1 MDLLSLV
8 FQDTKLNFMNK
19 KFIVI
24 FILLLLSNVVV
35 HAESL
40 PVPAPP
46 QFDASSYVLMDFASG
61 ATLAEHNPNE
71 RVDPASITKIMTAYV
86 VYKSL
91 AAGDIKL
98 HDIVEIS
105 EKAWRSI
112 GSRMFVEVGNKII
125 LEDLLL
131 GMIIQSGN
139 DASIALAEHV
149 GGTEEAFADIMNAEA
164 KRLGMR
170 DTHFINATGLP
181 DPEHFTTAADIA
193 VLSRAMIREFPEEY
207 KLNAQKEYTY
217 NDIKQFNRNRLLWR
231 DSAVDGIKTGHT
243 EAAGYCLAASAVK
256 NDMRLISVIMGAD
269 SDKSR
274 TVNSQ
279 ALLNYGFRY
288 YESHKLYQAGET
300 LLEQRM
306 WKGEDKLIQ
315 LGLDQ
320 DLFVTIPRGKYDDL
334 KASMNIDD
342 KIVAPINQGDQ
353 VGIVKITLN
362 NEDYLETSLVALQSN
377 PEGGLWRR
385 TVDFFVQFFF

>member
-1 MDLLSLV
+1 
-8 FQDTKLNFMNK
+8 MNK
-19 KFIVI
+19 KYIVI
-24 FILLLLSNVVV
+24 FIFILFANVTI

-91 AAGDIKL
+91 AAGDIKI

-112 GSRMFVEVGNKII
+112 GSRMFIEVGNKII

-149 GGTEEAFADIMNAEA
+149 GGTEKAFADIMNAEA
-164 KRLGMR
+164 KHLGMR
-170 DTHFINATGLP
+170 DTHFVNATGLP

-193 VLSRAMIREFPEEY
+193 VLSRAMIHDFPEEY
-207 KLNAQKEYTY
+207 KRYAQKEYTY

-243 EAAGYCLAASAVK
+243 EAAGYCLASSAVK

-300 LLEQRM
+300 LLERRM
-306 WKGEDKLIQ
+306 WKGESKLIQ

-342 KIVAPINQGDQ
+342 EIVAPVNQGDQ
-353 VGIVKITLN
+353 VGIVKITLKG
-362 NEDYLETSLVALQSN
+362 EDYLETPLVALQSN
-377 PEGGLWRR
+377 PEGGLWRSV
-385 TVDFFVQFFF
+385 VDFFVQFFS